1 MVLPTQVVNREPV
14 AQGMLLDGR
23 RFTISNVT
31 YSAPIRGLGDKSVVV
46 EIDARGTLP
55 QEAIGFGS
63 VGDATNYLQST
74 DVREYNVFDEYG
86 NETVVKRQGMGVPD
100 GLIKQLVE
108 QNSEQGQTEQGPA
121 TQPATVPTGTTE
133 TGRVEPQP
141 EVGTQSTEDR
151 PQPTTDGGPA
161 ENF

>member
-1 MVLPTQVVNREPV
+1 MKREPV

-46 EIDARGTLP
+46 EIDARGTLA

-63 VGDATNYLQST
+63 VEDATNYLQST

-108 QNSEQGQTEQGPA
+108 QNPEQGQTEQGPA

-151 PQPTTDGGPA
+151 PQPTIDGGPA

>member
-1 MVLPTQVVNREPV
+1 MNREPV

-23 RFTISNVT
+23 RFTVSNVT

-46 EIDARGTLP
+46 EIDARGTLA
-55 QEAIGFGS
+55 QETIGFGS
-63 VGDATNYLQST
+63 VEDATNYLQST

-108 QNSEQGQTEQGPA
+108 QNPEQGQTEQGPA

-133 TGRVEPQP
+133 TGRNDPKQAP
-141 EVGTQSTEDR
+141 DTNTLTNRS
-151 PQPTTDGGPA
+151 QPTTDGGPA